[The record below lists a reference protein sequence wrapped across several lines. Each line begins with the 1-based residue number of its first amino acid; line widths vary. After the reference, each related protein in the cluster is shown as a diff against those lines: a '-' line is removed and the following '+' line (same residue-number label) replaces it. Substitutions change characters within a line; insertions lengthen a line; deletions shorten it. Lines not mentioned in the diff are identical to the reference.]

1 MEIRQRTPRATR
13 STFRWFMA
21 TAMLLALASGCAAPP
36 AKPATS
42 DDSRDCLL
50 LTQLHSTRAISD
62 SEILFRLYGGD
73 QWVNRVEPG
82 CTGLRFDR
90 GFTYDTRLH
99 KLCRGQIIHGRNP
112 ARTPCTLGVFRP
124 WHGEEQAPQ

>member
-1 MEIRQRTPRATR
+1 MREIRRMQKPLCKPAGRFAL
-13 STFRWFMA
+13 A
-21 TAMLLALASGCAAPP
+21 AILVLLAGCALET
-36 AKPATS
+36 KPAPIA

-62 SEILFRLYGGD
+62 SQIIFRLYGGEE
-73 QWVNRVEPG
+73 WVNEPAPA

-99 KLCRGQIIHGRNP
+99 KLCRGQIIHANAP
-112 ARTPCTLGVFRP
+112 ARTPCALGGFRP
-124 WHGEEQAPQ
+124 WKGPKEAPQ